1 VRSKSK
7 KQDLR
12 DQNPQSITGYLAI
25 NNLLKNRL
33 LQINKV
39 STSTRLTSQLKTTQ
53 RKVLRVGFTQNGQT
67 TPSTLVEEL
76 GFSRNTTSRWRIR
89 NIQCLEMFRKFIRA
103 RKTRL
108 PRVTIDIKAQKSC
121 SNSNSNIK
129 TMSNTNTKTILAW
142 KKCFTSMCVS
152 SKNLRTKSL
161 AHFSKSLNL

>member
-1 VRSKSK
+1 MRSKSK

-12 DQNPQSITGYLAI
+12 DQNPQSITDYLAR
-25 NNLLKNRL
+25 NNLLKNRWL
-33 LQINKV
+33 PINKV

-53 RKVLRVGFTQNGQT
+53 RKVLRVVFTQNGQT
-67 TPSTLVEEL
+67 TPSILVEGL
-76 GFSRNTTSRWRIR
+76 GFSQNMTSHWRIR
-89 NIQCLEMFRKFIRA
+89 NIQCLEMFKKFIKA
-103 RKTRL
+103 RQTRL
-108 PRVTIDIKAQKSC
+108 QRATINIKAQKSC